1 MPKPGSQLSRLAG
14 LFKSSKLGM
23 FFSRQSSAVSAAVVS
38 DAAEN
43 ENGAGAWLN
52 FPSDGDDAARGSGPA
67 HPPAAHGGGGWFQ
80 HILKPFQESGT
91 EPTDHHA
98 HGNGFGPRPKRR
110 SLLTRRNSA
119 DEPPCRTG
127 GEIAVDVPARRVA
140 SVDCDVDHR
149 DNTGH
154 ERPHQREAFRFDDEE
169 ECGLPRKPSSGSL
182 HSLAASAVSDGLD
195 VSAESRNTVISEVT
209 LMTYSDER
217 AEVS

>member
-1 MPKPGSQLSRLAG
+1 
-14 LFKSSKLGM
+14 M

-140 SVDCDVDHR
+140 SVDCDHGPRADLG
-149 DNTGH
+149 NSGH
-154 ERPHQREAFRFDDEE
+154 GTFEFDREE
-169 ECGLPRKPSSGSL
+169 EVGLPRKPSSG
-182 HSLAASAVSDGLD
+182 SLAASAVSDGLD
-195 VSAESRNTVISEVT
+195 ASAESRNTVISEVT